1 MKTEFERD
9 LHHAWMILEFDEIF
23 EEDYQMRMLE
33 ENHPTSLLM
42 VKGQGRD
49 TKSRYQYEIGG
60 KISMEALGEREKWT
74 YSQMKEFM
82 QQLVETVR
90 EVNNYLL
97 DVNCLSLNPEHIYH
111 QGEKYYFCYCPA
123 IKGNV
128 WEAFHTLT
136 EYFVIETDY
145 EDKEAIYLACELH
158 KASMEDNYNIELIL
172 EKILERKEQRME
184 EVQQKPKYG
193 DLSYELQEDQILDEW
208 AKEQELKG
216 NMLKERETV
225 WGFVT
230 RKIQKRKDKTLE
242 KY

>member
-74 YSQMKEFM
+74 YSKMKEFM

-97 DVNCLSLNPEHIYH
+97 LLSGY
-111 QGEKYYFCYCPA
+111 
-123 IKGNV
+123 
-128 WEAFHTLT
+128 
-136 EYFVIETDY
+136 
-145 EDKEAIYLACELH
+145 
-158 KASMEDNYNIELIL
+158 
-172 EKILERKEQRME
+172 
-184 EVQQKPKYG
+184 
-193 DLSYELQEDQILDEW
+193 
-208 AKEQELKG
+208 
-216 NMLKERETV
+216 
-225 WGFVT
+225 
-230 RKIQKRKDKTLE
+230 KRKCMGSISYSDRIFCQRNGL
-242 KY
+242 